1 MRIGGR
7 EVNSFVE
14 LSKYGSK
21 RILAIYPIPD
31 GGGHGFSFAE
41 GDSGSVDIWGINS
54 PRGQRI
60 AEAYEYGLL
69 PTDNRDK
76 LNRVL
81 RGDELACD

>member
-14 LSKYGSK
+14 LSKFGSN
-21 RILAIYPIPD
+21 RILAIYPIPENS
-31 GGGHGFSFAE
+31 GHGFSFAE
-41 GDSGSVDIWGINS
+41 GDSGSVDIWGIES
-54 PRGQRI
+54 KRGQRI

-69 PTDNRDK
+69 PTNDRDK

-81 RGDELACD
+81 RGDELVCD

>member
-7 EVNSFVE
+7 EVHAFAE
-14 LSKYGSK
+14 LSKYGSN
-21 RILAIYPIPD
+21 RIIALYPIPD
-31 GGGHGFSFAE
+31 DSGHGFAFAE
-41 GDSGSVDIWGINS
+41 GDSGSLDVWGIES
-54 PRGQRI
+54 ARGQRI

-69 PTDNRDK
+69 PTNDRDK